1 MIRLRIYGRNVV
13 KEALDN
19 NEVIKKAYVY
29 KNFNDRGILN
39 KLSKNNI
46 KINYLE
52 KYELDKIE
60 SGNHQG
66 IILEV
71 NDYDYASID
80 EIMDDKVV
88 VMLDHLEDPHNLG
101 AIIRTCEAAG
111 VKSIVIPKDRA
122 VKVNSTVIKVSVG
135 AIKNVRIVMVNNL
148 VNTLKELK
156 DNGFWVIGT
165 DMQGADYRTLD
176 YSGKVVLVIGNEG
189 KGLSRLTRENC
200 DFMARIPMRGE
211 VNSLNASVAAA
222 LVIYEA
228 VKDEL

>member
-13 KEALDN
+13 KEALDS
-19 NEVIKKAYVY
+19 NEVIKRAYIY
-29 KNFNDRGILN
+29 KKFNDKDILY
-39 KLSKNNI
+39 KLIKNNI
-46 KINYLE
+46 KIDYLE

-80 EIMDDKVV
+80 EIIDDRVV

>member
-228 VKDEL
+228 VRNR

>member
-13 KEALDN
+13 KEALDS
-19 NEVIKKAYVY
+19 NEVIKRAYVY
-29 KNFNDRGILN
+29 KNFNDKDILN
-39 KLSKNNI
+39 KLVKKHI
-46 KINYLE
+46 RINYLE
-52 KYELDKIE
+52 KHELDKIE

-71 NDYDYASID
+71 NDYDYAAID
-80 EIMDDKVV
+80 DVIDDKVV

-111 VKSIVIPKDRA
+111 VKSIIIPKDRA

-135 AIKNVRIVMVNNL
+135 AIKNVKIVMVNNL

-165 DMQGADYRTLD
+165 DMQGEDYRTLD

-200 DFMARIPMRGE
+200 DFIAKIPMRGE

-228 VKDEL
+228 VRNEL

>member
-13 KEALDN
+13 KEALDS
-19 NEVIKKAYVY
+19 NEVIKRAYIY
-29 KNFNDRGILN
+29 KKFNDKDILN
-39 KLSKNNI
+39 KLIKNNI
-46 KINYLE
+46 KIDYLE

-80 EIMDDKVV
+80 EIIDDRVV

-111 VKSIVIPKDRA
+111 VRSIIIPKDRA

>member
-1 MIRLRIYGRNVV
+1 
-13 KEALDN
+13 
-19 NEVIKKAYVY
+19 
-29 KNFNDRGILN
+29 
-39 KLSKNNI
+39 
-46 KINYLE
+46 
-52 KYELDKIE
+52 
-60 SGNHQG
+60 
-66 IILEV
+66 
-71 NDYDYASID
+71 
-80 EIMDDKVV
+80 
-88 VMLDHLEDPHNLG
+88 
-101 AIIRTCEAAG
+101 
-111 VKSIVIPKDRA
+111 
-122 VKVNSTVIKVSVG
+122 
-135 AIKNVRIVMVNNL
+135 MVNNL